1 MKNHTS
7 IQGFSTMLNSQ
18 SKGNPTLAVLRQL
31 TAANSKNLLPK
42 RTTPARPV
50 VLSGWWWWG

>member
-7 IQGFSTMLNSQ
+7 IQGFNSMLKSQ
-18 SKGNPTLAVLRQL
+18 SKGTPTLAVLRQL

-42 RTTPARPV
+42 RNAPTRSEV
-50 VLSGWWWWG
+50 WSGWWWWG